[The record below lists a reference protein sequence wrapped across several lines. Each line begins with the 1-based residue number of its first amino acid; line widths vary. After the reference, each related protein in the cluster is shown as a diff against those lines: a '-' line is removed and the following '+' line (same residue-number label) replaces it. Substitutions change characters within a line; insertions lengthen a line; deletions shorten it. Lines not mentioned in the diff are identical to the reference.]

1 MKKICLIS
9 SNLLPVPNVKGG
21 AIETIITNILQ
32 EQEKQEKIELTVV
45 SIFDEEAYKESQ
57 KYSKT
62 RFIYI
67 KKNFLY
73 YIIGTIYNISNKLF
87 KTNFNTYNTI
97 VFNKIKKA
105 KFDYIFAEGGHYE
118 SYNKFLKYFKKEQL
132 VLHLH
137 HFATSNS
144 IIDST
149 FSKVVGVSKYV
160 TDEFLKTSSIEKGY
174 VLKNSIDLKK
184 FDKKIS
190 EIEYL
195 ELRNKY
201 HISNDDFVIIYCG
214 RLIKEKGVLELVKA
228 VKKIKNNQIKLLIVG
243 SINFAN
249 GGVSEYTE
257 ILEKEISSCHDK
269 VILTGFIDNNELYKY
284 YNIAD
289 VMVIPSIWDEAA
301 GLVCVEGMISKKAI
315 ITTGTGG
322 IKEYVGDNAVFVK
335 NDNKLVN
342 DIKEK
347 ILYLY
352 NNPKI
357 LEKQVNKGYKEA
369 FKYNNQIYYRNLVKL
384 IEKMEESK

>member
-73 YIIGTIYNISNKLF
+73 YIIGTIYNISNKLL

-335 NDNKLVN
+335 HDNKLVN

>member
-1 MKKICLIS
+1 MKKVCLIPA
-9 SNLLPVPNVKGG
+9 NLLPIPNVKGG
-21 AIETIITNILQ
+21 AIETLITNILQ
-32 EQEKQEKIELTVV
+32 EQERQEKIELTVV
-45 SIFDEEAYKESQ
+45 SIYNKEAYKESQ
-57 KYSKT
+57 KFSKT

-73 YIIGTIYNISNKLF
+73 YFIGFIYNLSNRLF

-97 VFNKIKKA
+97 VLNKIKKMQ
-105 KFDYIFAEGGHYE
+105 FDYIFAEGGHYE

-137 HFATSNS
+137 HYATSNEQ
-144 IIDST
+144 IDNN
-149 FSKVVGVSKYV
+149 FSKIIGVSQYV
-160 TDEFLKTSSIEKGY
+160 VDEFLKTSLIKDSY

-184 FDKKIS
+184 FDKEIS
-190 EIEYL
+190 QIEYI
-195 ELRNKY
+195 EIRKKY
-201 HISNDDFVIIYCG
+201 HISKNDFVIIYCG

-228 VKKIKNNQIKLLIVG
+228 VKKIKNNRIKLLIVG

-249 GGVSEYTE
+249 GGVSEYTK
-257 ILEKEISSCHDK
+257 ILEKEISSCSNK
-269 VILTGFIDNNELYKY
+269 VILTGFVNNNELYKY

-289 VMVIPSIWDEAA
+289 IMVIPSICEEAA

-322 IKEYVGDNAVFVK
+322 IKEYVSDNAIFVK
-335 NDNKLVN
+335 NDDKLID

-357 LEKQVNKGYKEA
+357 IENISKKAYIDAKE
-369 FKYNNQIYYRNLVKL
+369 YD
-384 IEKMEESK
+384 IEKYYDNFIKVIKNMK

>member
-97 VFNKIKKA
+97 VLNKIKKA

>member
-21 AIETIITNILQ
+21 AIETLITNILQ
-32 EQEKQEKIELTVV
+32 EQERQEKIELTIV
-45 SIFDEEAYKESQ
+45 SIYNEEAYKESQ
-57 KYSKT
+57 KFSKT

-73 YIIGTIYNISNKLF
+73 YFIGLIYNISNRLF

-97 VFNKIKKA
+97 VLHKIKKM

-137 HFATSNS
+137 HYAKSNS
-144 IIDST
+144 IIDNS
-149 FSKVVGVSKYV
+149 FSKLIGVSKYV
-160 TDEFLKTSSIEKGY
+160 VDGFLKTSSIKESY
-174 VLKNSIDLKK
+174 VLKNCIDLKK
-184 FDKKIS
+184 FDKEIS
-190 EIEYL
+190 KLEYI

-201 HISNDDFVIIYCG
+201 CINKDDFVIIYCG

-228 VKKIKNNQIKLLIVG
+228 VKQIKNNKIKLLIVG

-249 GGVSEYTE
+249 GGVSEYTK
-257 ILEKEISSCHDK
+257 ILEEEIKSCSSK
-269 VILTGFIDNNELYKY
+269 IVLTGYIANNELYKY
-284 YNIAD
+284 YKIANI
-289 VMVIPSIWDEAA
+289 MVIPSICEEAA

-322 IKEYVGDNAVFVK
+322 IKEYVGNNAIFVK
-335 NDNKLVN
+335 NDAKLIEN
-342 DIKEK
+342 LKEK

-352 NNPKI
+352 SNPKI
-357 LEKQVNKGYKEA
+357 VEEQVNKEYKDA
-369 FKYNNQIYYRNLVKL
+369 LKYGNNVYYNNLVKL
-384 IEKMEESK
+384 IENMEVIK

>member
-1 MKKICLIS
+1 MKKICLVS

-21 AIETIITNILQ
+21 AIETIITNILY
-32 EQEKQEKIELTVV
+32 EQETKWEIDLTVV
-45 SIFDEEAYKESQ
+45 SIYDKKAYLESK
-57 KYSKT
+57 KYPKT

-73 YIIGTIYNISNKLF
+73 YIIGIIYHIFNKLF

-97 VFNKIKKA
+97 VLNKIKKT

-160 TDEFLKTSSIEKGY
+160 VDEFLRTSSIKESY

-190 EIEYL
+190 KTEYL

-201 HISNDDFVIIYCG
+201 NISKNDFVIIYCG

-228 VKKIKNNQIKLLIVG
+228 VKKIRNDKIKLLIVG
-243 SINFAN
+243 SINFAE
-249 GGVSEYTE
+249 GGISEYTK
-257 ILEKEISSCHDK
+257 ILEKEISSCSSK

-289 VMVIPSIWDEAA
+289 IMVIPSIWDEAA
-301 GLVCVEGMISKKAI
+301 GLVCIEGMASKKTI

-322 IKEYVGDNAVFVK
+322 IKEYVANNAIFVK
-335 NDNKLVN
+335 NDNKLIDN
-342 DIKEK
+342 IKEK

-357 LEKQVNKGYKEA
+357 LKEQAGNGYKESL
-369 FKYNNQIYYRNLVKL
+369 KYDNNIYYNNLVKL

>member
-1 MKKICLIS
+1 MKKVCLIPA
-9 SNLLPVPNVKGG
+9 NLLPIPNVKGG
-21 AIETIITNILQ
+21 AIETLITNILQ
-32 EQEKQEKIELTVV
+32 EQERQEKIELTVV
-45 SIFDEEAYKESQ
+45 SIYNKEAYKESQ
-57 KYSKT
+57 KFSKT

-73 YIIGTIYNISNKLF
+73 YFIGFIYNLSNRLF

-97 VFNKIKKA
+97 VLNKIKKM

-137 HFATSNS
+137 HYATSNEQ
-144 IIDST
+144 IDNN
-149 FSKVVGVSKYV
+149 FSKIIGVSQYV
-160 TDEFLKTSSIEKGY
+160 VDEFLKTSLIKDSY

>member
-21 AIETIITNILQ
+21 AIETLITNIFQ
-32 EQEKQEKIELTVV
+32 EQERQEKIELTIV
-45 SIFDEEAYKESQ
+45 SIYNEEAYKES
-57 KYSKT
+57 KKFSRT

-73 YIIGTIYNISNKLF
+73 YFIGLIYNISNRLF

-97 VFNKIKKA
+97 VLRKIKKMQ
-105 KFDYIFAEGGHYE
+105 FDYIFAEGGHYE

-144 IIDST
+144 VIDNN
-149 FSKVVGVSKYV
+149 FSKVIGVSKYV
-160 TDEFLKTSSIEKGY
+160 VDEFLKTSSIKESY
-174 VLKNSIDLKK
+174 VLKNCIDLKK
-184 FDKKIS
+184 FDKEIS
-190 EIEYL
+190 KIEYI

-201 HISNDDFVIIYCG
+201 NISKDDFVIIYCG
-214 RLIKEKGVLELVKA
+214 RLIREKGVLELVKA
-228 VKKIKNNQIKLLIVG
+228 VKKIRNDKIKLLIVG
-243 SINFAN
+243 SINFAE
-249 GGVSEYTE
+249 GGISEYTK
-257 ILEKEISSCHDK
+257 ILEKEISSCSSR
-269 VILTGFIDNNELYKY
+269 IMLTGFVNNSYLYKY
-284 YNIAD
+284 YNISNI
-289 VMVIPSIWDEAA
+289 MVIPSIWDEAA

-322 IKEYVGDNAVFVK
+322 IKEYVGNNALFVK
-335 NDNKLVN
+335 NNDNLID
-342 DIKEK
+342 DIEEK

-357 LEKQVNKGYKEA
+357 FEKQIKQGYKEA
-369 FKYNNQIYYRNLVKL
+369 FKYNISSYYNNFVKI
-384 IEKMEESK
+384 IEKMEENK

>member
-190 EIEYL
+190 ETEYL

-201 HISNDDFVIIYCG
+201 HISNNDFVIIYCG